1 MILWISKKADRF
13 MAAAAVCSRLVSG
26 ILFLV
31 LATASAAYADSRPQG
46 FSGDLGLGASSSTG
60 TSQALNISTQDALY
74 WLRGPWSNDTH
85 LSYNYSR
92 SDGVTSADRL
102 AVANQTKFR
111 FAAEQY
117 AFGNIG
123 YVRNRFDGYYYRLD
137 ETAGY
142 GHYLHFGRDM
152 RLALETG
159 IGARE
164 SHRIGGIARVA
175 PIARFNAAYRWQ
187 FSKAA
192 KLEETLDAVVA
203 AYGGNT
209 YESVLA
215 VDSPLY
221 GALGMRFSFT
231 ATYNTQTQ
239 PGYRHFNTLTA
250 VNLVYHF

>member
-1 MILWISKKADRF
+1 MVS
-13 MAAAAVCSRLVSG
+13 AVATACSRMGLRSLLLGLLSV
-26 ILFLV
+26 
-31 LATASAAYADSRPQG
+31 SAAYADHRPQG

-74 WLRGPWSNDTH
+74 WLRGPWSNNTH

-102 AVANQTKFR
+102 AVANQTKYL

-142 GHYLHFGRDM
+142 GHYLHFGPDM
-152 RLALETG
+152 RLALEAG
-159 IGARE
+159 VGARE
-164 SHRIGGIARVA
+164 SHRIGGLARVA

-215 VDSPLY
+215 LDSPLY